1 MMAVRDAARAG
12 VGRLRLPSDS
22 TVSGRRRTAIV
33 SALTMERCADRDPE
47 PRVPS
52 RRPLDKEL
60 LLTMPDELLL
70 AIEKGFGIRFNVGE
84 VEGAGNVGELADLI
98 AKRPNAR

>member
-1 MMAVRDAARAG
+1 MNFEELAPNPMKLG
-12 VGRLRLPSDS
+12 KMPPTTML
-22 TVSGRRRTAIV
+22 
-33 SALTMERCADRDPE
+33 SALTMERCADRRPE

-70 AIEKGFGIRFNVGE
+70 AIEKFGPHGKSVIFRWP
-84 VEGAGNVGELADLI
+84 VENHRLATCPTTRCSKL
-98 AKRPNAR
+98 AL